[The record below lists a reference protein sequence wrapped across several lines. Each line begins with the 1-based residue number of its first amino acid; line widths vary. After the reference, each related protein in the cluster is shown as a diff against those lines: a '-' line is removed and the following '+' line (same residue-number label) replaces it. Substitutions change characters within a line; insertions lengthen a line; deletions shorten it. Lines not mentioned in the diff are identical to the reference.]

1 MDDFDDEDDEVEV
14 LIEPKD
20 EVLQQHGISPE
31 AFEEAIARAID
42 EYHEQVERLG
52 DDDEVP
58 GVGDMIVR
66 VNGREFRLEE
76 LADVQFSDESE

>member
-31 AFEEAIARAID
+31 AFEEAIGRAID